1 MPKEENK
8 LYDKECLDKVDNNVN
23 MTIPWYLMAAYAYYE
38 QDNPILSDGLFD
50 RLARKI
56 DENWDLID
64 HIHKD
69 HITRDALKAGTFLG
83 KYPSRVEG
91 AVKQLRM
98 V

>member
-38 QDNPILSDGLFD
+38 EDNPILSDALFD

-56 DENWDLID
+56 DENWDDIE
-64 HIHKD
+64 HIHKE
-69 HITRDALKAGTFLG
+69 HIVRDALKAGPFLG

>member
-38 QDNPILSDGLFD
+38 EDNPILSDALFD

-56 DENWDLID
+56 DENWDDIE
-64 HIHKD
+64 HIHKQ
-69 HITRDALKAGTFLG
+69 HIVRDALKAGTFLG
-83 KYPSRVEG
+83 KDPSRVEG

>member
-1 MPKEENK
+1 M
-8 LYDKECLDKVDNNVN
+8 YDKECLDKVDNNVN